1 MNLGPQMANISM
13 NNQMA
18 NFNGFGK
25 RGHTDRQT
33 DRQNSCFIS
42 IDI

>member
-25 RGHTDRQT
+25 RGHTKKNKKQT
-33 DRQNSCFIS
+33 DKIHVL
-42 IDI
+42 